1 MTEAVKI
8 CATGIA
14 CAVICVIVRQLRPET
29 EPLVQLGSV
38 AVIGIMLLS
47 SVKKLLAAAQELFSR
62 FELFDAGYLELL
74 IKVLGIAVIAKIGAD
89 ICTDSGNTA
98 LASVVELAGKVTI
111 LLLCFSL
118 IGTVTELAGGLL
130 S

>member
-8 CATGIA
+8 CAIGVV
-14 CAVICVIVRQLRPET
+14 CAVICLIIRQLRPET
-29 EPLVQLGSV
+29 EPFVQLGGL
-38 AVIGIMLLS
+38 AVIGIMLLG
-47 SVKKLLAAAQELFSR
+47 SVKKLLLAAQELLSR
-62 FELFDAGYLELL
+62 FELFDVEYLELL
-74 IKVLGIAVIAKIGAD
+74 IKVLGIAVIAKIGTD

-111 LLLCFSL
+111 LLMCFSL